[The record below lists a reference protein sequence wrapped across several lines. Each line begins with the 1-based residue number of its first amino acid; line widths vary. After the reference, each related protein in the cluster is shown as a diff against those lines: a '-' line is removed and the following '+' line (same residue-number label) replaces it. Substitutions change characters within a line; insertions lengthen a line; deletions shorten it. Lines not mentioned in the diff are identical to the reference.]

1 VELAEYW
8 GVIRRHWLSVL
19 AAVILGGLLAGI
31 VSLLMRPIYAASA
44 SVFVSVQSG
53 TSAGELQQ
61 GSTYAA
67 NQVKSFAQIATMPV
81 VLDPVIAKLG
91 LDTTAVDLAKS
102 VTATV
107 PTNTAIIEIGVVGTD
122 PVATADI
129 ANEVST
135 RLVAV
140 VGQLAPSG
148 KDNQQAVVAT
158 VVAPAAVPTEWTSP
172 RVSLNLALG
181 LLLGLL
187 VGVGQAVLR
196 SRLDTRVVTEDDV
209 ALVTDSS
216 VIGTISYDKI
226 FATEPLVMTAD
237 PQSPRAEAFRRL
249 RTNLQ
254 FLTLEG
260 RSRILVITSSIAG
273 EGKSTTA
280 INIATTLADAGES
293 VLLIEADMRRPK
305 IGDYLGI
312 ESAAGLSTVII
323 GRAGLA
329 DVVQPVGAGVLHV
342 MASGQLPPNP
352 AELLASDA
360 MKALLEEAAA
370 TYDTVLLDCPPLLP
384 VTDAAVL
391 SSLAAG
397 ALVVVGS
404 GSVTRPELADS
415 LQSVELAGGRVLG
428 LGLNM
433 AKVEHVGYGR
443 DHYYRHYGV
452 EPAKS

>member
-1 VELAEYW
+1 
-8 GVIRRHWLSVL
+8 
-19 AAVILGGLLAGI
+19 
-31 VSLLMRPIYAASA
+31 
-44 SVFVSVQSG
+44 
-53 TSAGELQQ
+53 
-61 GSTYAA
+61 
-67 NQVKSFAQIATMPV
+67 
-81 VLDPVIAKLG
+81 
-91 LDTTAVDLAKS
+91 
-102 VTATV
+102 
-107 PTNTAIIEIGVVGTD
+107 
-122 PVATADI
+122 
-129 ANEVST
+129 
-135 RLVAV
+135 

-452 EPAKS
+452 EPAKA